1 MKYEQQI
8 TLKNGKTAILRSAVE
23 ADGKA
28 VLENFISTHEET
40 DYLLPYAD
48 EISIGVKDEEEFLKR
63 KSESENEI
71 QIIAVVDGVVVG
83 NAGITSLGTRHKV
96 HHRAEFGISILKEF
110 WGLGIGKAL
119 TNACISCAK
128 EAGYEQLELEVV
140 AENTS
145 AVALYKKA
153 GFVEFGRN
161 PKGFKSRIS
170 GYQELVSMRLELD
183 K

>member
-28 VLENFISTHEET
+28 VLENFIATHEET
-40 DYLLPYAD
+40 DCLLPYAD
-48 EISIGVKDEEEFLKR
+48 EIRIGVKDEEEFLKR

-83 NAGITSLGTRHKV
+83 NAGITSLGTRYKV
-96 HHRAEFGISILKEF
+96 RHRAEFGISILKEF
-110 WGLGIGKAL
+110 WGLGIGRAL

>member
-1 MKYEQQI
+1 M
-8 TLKNGKTAILRSAVE
+8 
-23 ADGKA
+23 
-28 VLENFISTHEET
+28 T

-48 EISIGVKDEEEFLKR
+48 EISIGIKDEEEFLKR
-63 KSESENEI
+63 KSGSENEI

-83 NAGITSLGTRHKV
+83 NAGITSLGTRYKV
-96 HHRAEFGISILKEF
+96 RHRAKFGISILKEF

>member
-1 MKYEQQI
+1 M
-8 TLKNGKTAILRSAVE
+8 
-23 ADGKA
+23 
-28 VLENFISTHEET
+28 
-40 DYLLPYAD
+40 
-48 EISIGVKDEEEFLKR
+48 
-63 KSESENEI
+63 ES
-71 QIIAVVDGVVVG
+71 
-83 NAGITSLGTRHKV
+83 
-96 HHRAEFGISILKEF
+96 
-110 WGLGIGKAL
+110 GKAL
-119 TNACISCAK
+119 TKCLHKLC
-128 EAGYEQLELEVV
+128 EGGRYEQLELEVV

>member
-1 MKYEQQI
+1 M
-8 TLKNGKTAILRSAVE
+8 
-23 ADGKA
+23 
-28 VLENFISTHEET
+28 
-40 DYLLPYAD
+40 
-48 EISIGVKDEEEFLKR
+48 
-63 KSESENEI
+63 
-71 QIIAVVDGVVVG
+71 DGVVVG
-83 NAGITSLGTRHKV
+83 NAGITSLGTRYIKGASQS
-96 HHRAEFGISILKEF
+96 RIWNQYLKGM
-110 WGLGIGKAL
+110 GLGIGKAL

>member
-1 MKYEQQI
+1 M
-8 TLKNGKTAILRSAVE
+8 
-23 ADGKA
+23 
-28 VLENFISTHEET
+28 
-40 DYLLPYAD
+40 
-48 EISIGVKDEEEFLKR
+48 
-63 KSESENEI
+63 
-71 QIIAVVDGVVVG
+71 DGVVVG
-83 NAGITSLGTRHKV
+83 NAGITSLGTRYKV
-96 HHRAEFGISILKEF
+96 RHRAEFGISILREF

-119 TNACISCAK
+119 MSACISCAK

>member
-1 MKYEQQI
+1 MLDK
-8 TLKNGKTAILRSAVE
+8 K
-23 ADGKA
+23 
-28 VLENFISTHEET
+28 H
-40 DYLLPYAD
+40 
-48 EISIGVKDEEEFLKR
+48 
-63 KSESENEI
+63 
-71 QIIAVVDGVVVG
+71 
-83 NAGITSLGTRHKV
+83 
-96 HHRAEFGISILKEF
+96 
-110 WGLGIGKAL
+110 
-119 TNACISCAK
+119 
-128 EAGYEQLELEVV
+128 GYEQLELEVV